1 MTPRRLL
8 LLAAALPALAS
19 AAIAPVP
26 EPKPAA
32 TGTAA
37 LPGATVVAKVEDR
50 IITLDDVRREVYRNV
65 DGLRRRARNEK
76 EFYDML
82 DQLQN
87 DILNDLINRLLIVHD
102 FKKDGHRRIPASL
115 VDQYV
120 AESLQTEFGGD
131 RTAYLQH
138 LRDNGWTPRDF
149 RQQIE
154 EKLINNI
161 MRLQHRRS
169 ETVVSPRQVE
179 DFYNAHKDSADFRQ
193 EDAVRLRLITLK
205 RAAGESDPALL
216 ARIQPVLARLNAGE
230 KFEALAREVSEDIN
244 RNKGGDLGWL
254 KKADMIPQFSTPA
267 FHLEKGAFSGP
278 ILVKDERNDACY
290 LLYIE
295 DRKAAGLMSLAE
307 VSGDIQKELAAQLGR
322 EAEAKWIAR
331 LRDSYYVRIYPLASP
346 APDKP

>member
-32 TGTAA
+32 AGTAP

-82 DQLQN
+82 EQLQN

-193 EDAVRLRLITLK
+193 EDAVLLRLITLK
-205 RAAGESDPALL
+205 RGAGETDAALL
-216 ARIQPVLARLNAGE
+216 ARMQPIYARLNAGE
-230 KFEALAREVSEDIN
+230 KFEVLAREVSEDVYRDN
-244 RNKGGDLGWL
+244 GGEMGWRE
-254 KKADMIPQFSTPA
+254 KSKMIVEFATPA
-267 FHLEKGAFSGP
+267 FTLQKGAFSGP
-278 ILVKDERNDACY
+278 ILREDACH
-290 LLYIE
+290 LLSVV
-295 DRKAAGLMSLAE
+295 DRKDAGLKPLSA
-307 VSGDIQKELAAQLGR
+307 VSGEIQTELAAQLGR

-346 APDKP
+346 VPDKP